1 MAKINQIRR
10 LAIIV
15 SKLNSKHYVPA
26 EELVDYV
33 SYTIRARYS
42 DTAGCTL
49 RTLQRDFRTIEE
61 LFGVTIRH
69 DKLCGYYIDER
80 YGSAEDYEAL
90 LLNFE
95 LLNAIDSDSTIQK
108 YLLPEHH
115 RAIILP
121 NIAELLD
128 AIRNRHPVEFDY
140 ILVRHG
146 GKVVRKCLHPYF
158 LKESQQRWYLI
169 GYDTDDKLKAFGLDR
184 LSSLRILSRERFMRN
199 ALDKRASEILRA
211 LLALQTSKID
221 NTDEAYMPVYIEII
235 DRSETYKHISLA
247 HYGEQNGDMMRDPE
261 MLFALHKETR
271 QFIPYYYRNDYMGV
285 EQYSVK
291 WTDEGILLNRR
302 LQADH
307 TTFANQWLRNIA
319 AQQGIR

>member
-1 MAKINQIRR
+1 MK
-10 LAIIV
+10 
-15 SKLNSKHYVPA
+15 
-26 EELVDYV
+26 
-33 SYTIRARYS
+33 T
-42 DTAGCTL
+42 
-49 RTLQRDFRTIEE
+49 
-61 LFGVTIRH
+61 
-69 DKLCGYYIDER
+69 
-80 YGSAEDYEAL
+80 
-90 LLNFE
+90 
-95 LLNAIDSDSTIQK
+95 
-108 YLLPEHH
+108 
-115 RAIILP
+115 
-121 NIAELLD
+121 
-128 AIRNRHPVEFDY
+128 
-140 ILVRHG
+140 
-146 GKVVRKCLHPYF
+146 
-158 LKESQQRWYLI
+158 
-169 GYDTDDKLKAFGLDR
+169 
-184 LSSLRILSRERFMRN
+184 
-199 ALDKRASEILRA
+199 LDKRASEILRA

-235 DRSETYKHISLA
+235 DRSETCNHISLA

>member
-1 MAKINQIRR
+1 MK
-10 LAIIV
+10 
-15 SKLNSKHYVPA
+15 
-26 EELVDYV
+26 
-33 SYTIRARYS
+33 T
-42 DTAGCTL
+42 
-49 RTLQRDFRTIEE
+49 
-61 LFGVTIRH
+61 
-69 DKLCGYYIDER
+69 
-80 YGSAEDYEAL
+80 
-90 LLNFE
+90 
-95 LLNAIDSDSTIQK
+95 
-108 YLLPEHH
+108 
-115 RAIILP
+115 
-121 NIAELLD
+121 
-128 AIRNRHPVEFDY
+128 
-140 ILVRHG
+140 
-146 GKVVRKCLHPYF
+146 
-158 LKESQQRWYLI
+158 
-169 GYDTDDKLKAFGLDR
+169 
-184 LSSLRILSRERFMRN
+184 
-199 ALDKRASEILRA
+199 LDKRASEILRA

-235 DRSETYKHISLA
+235 HRSETYKHISLA